1 MKEPGSEHAE
11 GGGVA
16 LWDSMPKGV
25 ASAVFHMN
33 LRGDRTNIWK
43 STRYN

>member
-1 MKEPGSEHAE
+1 MKEPSSEHAE

-25 ASAVFHMN
+25 ASAVFHMD
-33 LRGDRTNIWK
+33 LR
-43 STRYN
+43 